1 LPGEQGPLEI
11 EGDFDFDLDLDFDLE
26 GILLFLSFLFYF
38 LPKTFHISL
47 EWMVVRTQNCRK
59 KNPD

>member
-26 GILLFLSFLFYF
+26 GILLFLSFLFYKNLRKHIVF
-38 LPKTFHISL
+38 LILHKLNIFFQKELCI
-47 EWMVVRTQNCRK
+47 
-59 KNPD
+59 